1 MVGSPKLTDGLG
13 RGISYLRLSVTDRC
27 NLSCTYCAGGP
38 REFIPHP
45 DILRYEE
52 CASLI
57 SLARSLGVSK
67 VRLTGGE
74 PFVRKGFT
82 EFVVRTL
89 AAFPD
94 LDLRITTNATLLAPH
109 IDTLARAG
117 LSRVNISLDTLD
129 RAKYQR
135 ITGFDRYAEVRG
147 AIDACLGAG
156 IKVKVNCVAMR
167 GVNQEELPGF
177 VDLARTLP
185 IDLRFIEFMPVGGA
199 NGWDEATVWS
209 AEEIIAEAGKLA
221 GLVPVGRGSQ
231 SSETGK
237 AGEAEANQGPARMF
251 EIVGGLGRLGVISPL
266 SCHFCASCNR
276 LRVTSDGRLRTCL
289 FSDKTY
295 NLRPLLRHP
304 KLGPD
309 AVRRVIE
316 AAIRTK
322 PEGYKLLRERM
333 QGRIQG
339 TSVCATRMHSIGG

>member
-1 MVGSPKLTDGLG
+1 M
-13 RGISYLRLSVTDRC
+13 RLSVTDRC

-52 CASLI
+52 CTSLI

-82 EFVVRTL
+82 DFVVRTL
-89 AAFPD
+89 TDFPG
-94 LDLRITTNATLLAPH
+94 LDLRITTNATLLTPN

-117 LSRVNISLDTLD
+117 LGRVNISLDTLD

-135 ITGFDRYAEVRG
+135 ITGCDLYAEVRR
-147 AIDACLGAG
+147 AIDACLAAG

-177 VDLARTLP
+177 VNLARQLP

-199 NGWDEATVWS
+199 NGWDQTTVWS
-209 AEEIIAEAGKLA
+209 AEEIIAEAGKLV
-221 GLVPVGRGSQ
+221 GLIPVGRENQ
-231 SSETGK
+231 LGK
-237 AGEAEANQGPARMF
+237 TGEAEANRGPARMF
-251 EIVGGLGRLGVISPL
+251 EIEGGLGRLGVISPL
-266 SCHFCASCNR
+266 SCHFCATCNR
-276 LRVTSDGRLRTCL
+276 LRLTSDGRLRTCL

-333 QGRIQG
+333 KNRIQG
-339 TSVCATRMHSIGG
+339 GSVCATRMHSIGG